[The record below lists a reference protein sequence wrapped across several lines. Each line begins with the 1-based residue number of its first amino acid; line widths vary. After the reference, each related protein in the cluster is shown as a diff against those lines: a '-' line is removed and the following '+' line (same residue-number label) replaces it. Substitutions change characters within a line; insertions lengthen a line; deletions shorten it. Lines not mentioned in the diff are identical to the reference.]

1 MREGRAWGQG
11 VSPVATVRCPKCG
24 AVNPNGRRRLA
35 RCRVCHEKL
44 GKCRYCEHYD
54 PRQLDCTHP
63 ARRPDEKIVD
73 ADAVLDCPEFSS
85 LLARRRLPYR
95 IGRATLRTTLIAVVL
110 IASAFVLRHLL
121 EPAEAPPVLLR
132 VNARAPES
140 CFQEDGFPVQV
151 FVANQTEE
159 VAENVRVFLSG
170 GGLRT
175 LTCQSVTPS
184 EAFLEETPTVV
195 GAGIGNL
202 RPGEIG
208 TVEFHFVANQC
219 GEVALTALVVADN
232 LPTPTKL
239 SIEGEVLAW

>member
-1 MREGRAWGQG
+1 MA
-11 VSPVATVRCPKCG
+11 AVRCPKCG

-35 RCRVCHEKL
+35 RCRLCHEQL

-54 PRQLDCTHP
+54 PRLLDCTHL
-63 ARRPDEKIVD
+63 ARRTDEKIVD

-85 LLARRRLPYR
+85 LLARRRLPY
-95 IGRATLRTTLIAVVL
+95 GGARAVLRTTLIAAVL
-110 IASAFVLRHLL
+110 VASAFALKHLL
-121 EPAEAPPVLLR
+121 EPAEAPLVLLR
-132 VNARAPES
+132 VSARAPES

-151 FVANQTEE
+151 FVSNQTQD
-159 VAENVRVFLSG
+159 VAQNVRVFLSG
-170 GGLRT
+170 SGLRT

-184 EAFLEETPTVV
+184 EAFLEETPTAVC
-195 GAGIGNL
+195 AGMGNL

-232 LPTPTKL
+232 LPAPTKL
-239 SIEGEVLAW
+239 HIEGEVFAW

>member
-1 MREGRAWGQG
+1 M
-11 VSPVATVRCPKCG
+11 
-24 AVNPNGRRRLA
+24 
-35 RCRVCHEKL
+35 
-44 GKCRYCEHYD
+44 
-54 PRQLDCTHP
+54 LDCTHT

-85 LLARRRLPYR
+85 LLARRRLPF
-95 IGRATLRTTLIAVVL
+95 RAPRAALRTTLIAMVL
-110 IASAFVLRHLL
+110 IASAFALRHLL

-132 VNARAPES
+132 ANARAPES

-151 FVANQTEE
+151 FVSNQTED
-159 VAENVRVFLSG
+159 VAQNVRVFLSG
-170 GGLRT
+170 SGLKT

-184 EAFLEETPTVV
+184 EAFLEETPTAVC
-195 GAGIGNL
+195 AGMGNL

-232 LPTPTKL
+232 LPTPTRL
-239 SIEGEVLAW
+239 DIQGEILAW